1 MAFTDACRARL
12 TTALRIASMT
22 FHPEN
27 MNTFTHMH
35 ELEDKVKQSKRAL
48 VLFCASWCPFCQN
61 FFSTFDRLPS
71 KHGFD
76 NTLRVYIDD
85 YDNPLWEDYSIEAVP
100 TVVLFDKGR
109 VARRL
114 DARLG
119 SGLTE
124 KKFNEWLK
132 SA

>member
-1 MAFTDACRARL
+1 
-12 TTALRIASMT
+12 
-22 FHPEN
+22 
-27 MNTFTHMH
+27 
-35 ELEDKVKQSKRAL
+35 
-48 VLFCASWCPFCQN
+48 
-61 FFSTFDRLPS
+61 LPS

-109 VARRL
+109 VTRRL
-114 DARLG
+114 EARLG

-124 KKFNEWLK
+124 KKFNDWLK
-132 SA
+132 TE

>member
-1 MAFTDACRARL
+1 
-12 TTALRIASMT
+12 MT

-27 MNTFTHMH
+27 MNTFKHTH
-35 ELEDKVKQSKRAL
+35 ELEEKVKQSKSVL

-61 FFSTFDRLPS
+61 FFSTFDRLPL

-76 NTLRVYIDD
+76 NMLRVYIDD
-85 YDNPLWEDYSIEAVP
+85 YDNPLWEDYSINAVP
-100 TVVLFDKGR
+100 TVVLFDQGR
-109 VARRL
+109 VTRRL

>member
-1 MAFTDACRARL
+1 MAFADECRALL
-12 TTALRIASMT
+12 TTALRTASMT

-27 MNTFTHMH
+27 MNTFKHMH
-35 ELEDKVKQSKRAL
+35 ELEEKIKQSQRAL

-100 TVVLFDKGR
+100 TVVLFYKGR
-109 VARRL
+109 VTRRL

-124 KKFNEWLK
+124 KNFNDWLN
-132 SA
+132 SV

>member
-1 MAFTDACRARL
+1 M

-27 MNTFTHMH
+27 MNTFTHVH
-35 ELEDKVKQSKRAL
+35 ELEDKVKQSKRVL
-48 VLFCASWCPFCQN
+48 VLFCASWCPFCQK

-71 KHGFD
+71 KNGFD
-76 NTLRVYIDD
+76 NVLRVYIDD

-100 TVVLFDKGR
+100 TVVLFDNGR
-109 VARRL
+109 VTRRL

-124 KKFNEWLK
+124 KKFNEWLEFLGSFLLK
-132 SA
+132 